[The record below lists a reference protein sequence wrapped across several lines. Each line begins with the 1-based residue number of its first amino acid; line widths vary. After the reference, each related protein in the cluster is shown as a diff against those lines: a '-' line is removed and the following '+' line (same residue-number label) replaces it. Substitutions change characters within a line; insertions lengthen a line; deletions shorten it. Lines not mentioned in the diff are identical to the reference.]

1 MLGLCII
8 RGDVV
13 SLSPFNM
20 MSAVDFSQMPLSD
33 TRMSRSVKDGTSM
46 VIQWLRIHG
55 FHPWSGK
62 IPNTAGQLSSC
73 ATASESVS
81 CNYWACRIHSLC
93 SHKKRNHHDE
103 KSMHCNQSR
112 PHSLQLE
119 KAHAQQWWPSTTKT
133 NKWEKKKNNGLLKK
147 KKTVKDMSFYS
158 TFMLISLLATVSWM
172 LAENMSLGQ
181 RQRNLLLTA
190 SNMSFTLRVWVLVF
204 PWGVQSSPV
213 ECCLRNPN
221 IL

>member
-103 KSMHCNQSR
+103 KSVHCNQSR

-133 NKWEKKKNNGLLKK
+133 NKWEKKKEQWIIKKKKNCEGYELLQYFHANKLACYSFMDAGRKHVSGSETKEFITHSKQHELHTQGLGLSFPMGCAEQPSWMLLKK
-147 KKTVKDMSFYS
+147 
-158 TFMLISLLATVSWM
+158 
-172 LAENMSLGQ
+172 
-181 RQRNLLLTA
+181 
-190 SNMSFTLRVWVLVF
+190 
-204 PWGVQSSPV
+204 P
-213 ECCLRNPN
+213 
-221 IL
+221 